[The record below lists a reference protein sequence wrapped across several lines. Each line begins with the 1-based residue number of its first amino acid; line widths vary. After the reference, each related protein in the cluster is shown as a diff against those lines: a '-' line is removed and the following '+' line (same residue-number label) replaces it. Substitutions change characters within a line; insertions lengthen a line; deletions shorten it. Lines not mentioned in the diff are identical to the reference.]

1 MTRHLSGTERA
12 LLGPAVVLTALTG
25 GVAVVVAALAVGSDG
40 TRAALLAVGLVLGF
54 LLVGQIP
61 VSQVARGRRRLG
73 SALLVVLFTTRVL
86 LLLLAFRLFYVS
98 ETVDREVLGLSV
110 IACAT
115 AWTAGTVWSAL
126 RWRPMV
132 VEPEDSGPE
141 TSH

>member
-25 GVAVVVAALAVGSDG
+25 VVAVVVAAVAVGADG

-54 LLVGQIP
+54 LLVGQVP

-110 IACAT
+110 IACAM

-132 VEPEDSGPE
+132 VEPEDTEPE